1 MTKYRWV
8 KINELGCIIDKSF
21 CTYDS
26 ENECFAVMKR
36 AALLGEC
43 LNVGRYDTFT
53 IRIKDGEIEVENV
66 FLVRYTYKIETIHSD
81 CMDSS
86 NGHDK
91 ELVARVNNLWD
102 TEREKFMAILCTLME
117 RDEEEFKEFDV
128 EFGTAYD
135 RVHSYLMNV
144 ADNKDLEVIVKF
156 CE

>member
-8 KINELGCIIDKSF
+8 KINELGCIQDQSL
-21 CTYDS
+21 CVYDS
-26 ENECFAVMKR
+26 EKKCFFEMAR
-36 AALLGEC
+36 AMYIREFMHI
-43 LNVGRYDTFT
+43 GRRDTLT
-53 IRIKDGEIEVENV
+53 IRIKDGEIEVEDI
-66 FLVRYTYKIETIHSD
+66 FLVRYTYKIEAVHTD
-81 CMDSS
+81 CMDIS

-91 ELVARVNNLWD
+91 ELVSRVNNLWD

-144 ADNKDLEVIVKF
+144 ADNKDLEVIIKF

>member
-8 KINELGCIIDKSF
+8 KINELGCVIDKSF

-26 ENECFAVMKR
+26 EDKCFEVMKR
-36 AALLGEC
+36 VVFMREMRRGTL
-43 LNVGRYDTFT
+43 T

-66 FLVRYTYKIETIHSD
+66 CFVRYTYKIEAVHPD
-81 CMDSS
+81 CMDGS

>member
-26 ENECFAVMKR
+26 EGECFEVMKR
-36 AALLGEC
+36 AVFMREC
-43 LNVGRYDTFT
+43 LKIGRCDTLT
-53 IRIKDGEIEVENV
+53 IRIKDGEIEVENICR
-66 FLVRYTYKIETIHSD
+66 VRYTYKIENIHPD
-81 CMDSS
+81 CMDGS

-91 ELVARVNNLWD
+91 DLVARVNNLWD

-144 ADNKDLEVIVKF
+144 ADNKDLEVIIKF
-156 CE
+156 CA

>member
-21 CTYDS
+21 CTFDS
-26 ENECFAVMKR
+26 EDKCFEVMSR
-36 AALLGEC
+36 VVFMREM
-43 LNVGRYDTFT
+43 RRDTLM

-66 FLVRYTYKIETIHSD
+66 CFVRYTYKIEAVHPD

-144 ADNKDLEVIVKF
+144 ADNKDLEVIIKF

>member
-8 KINELGCIIDKSF
+8 KINELGCIIDKSC

-26 ENECFAVMKR
+26 EDKCFEVMSR
-36 AALLGEC
+36 VVFMREMRRD
-43 LNVGRYDTFT
+43 NIT

-66 FLVRYTYKIETIHSD
+66 FLARYTYKIETIHPD
-81 CMDSS
+81 CMDGS

-91 ELVARVNNLWD
+91 ELVARVNNLWN

>member
-8 KINELGCIIDKSF
+8 KINELGCVIDKSF

-26 ENECFAVMKR
+26 EDKCFEVMSR
-36 AALLGEC
+36 VVFMREM
-43 LNVGRYDTFT
+43 RRDTLT

-66 FLVRYTYKIETIHSD
+66 CLVRYTYKIETIHPD
-81 CMDSS
+81 CMDIS

-117 RDEEEFKEFDV
+117 RDEEEFKEFDI

>member
-21 CTYDS
+21 CTYNS
-26 ENECFAVMKR
+26 ESECFAEMKR
-36 AALLGEC
+36 AVLIRET
-43 LNVGRYDTFT
+43 LNIGRCDTLT
-53 IRIKDGEIEVENV
+53 IRIKDGEIEVENI
-66 FLVRYTYKIETIHSD
+66 FLVRYTYKIEAVHTD
-81 CMDSS
+81 CMDGS

-91 ELVARVNNLWD
+91 ELVSRVNNLWD

>member
-21 CTYDS
+21 CTFDS
-26 ENECFAVMKR
+26 EDKCFEVMSR
-36 AALLGEC
+36 VVFMREM
-43 LNVGRYDTFT
+43 RRDTLM

-66 FLVRYTYKIETIHSD
+66 CFVRYTYKIEAVHPD

>member
-26 ENECFAVMKR
+26 EDKCFEVMKR
-36 AALLGEC
+36 VVFMREMRRGTLM
-43 LNVGRYDTFT
+43 

-66 FLVRYTYKIETIHSD
+66 CFVRYTYKIEAVHPD
-81 CMDSS
+81 CMDGS

>member
-21 CTYDS
+21 CTFDS
-26 ENECFAVMKR
+26 EDKCFEVMSR
-36 AALLGEC
+36 VVFMREM
-43 LNVGRYDTFT
+43 RRDTLM

-66 FLVRYTYKIETIHSD
+66 CFVRYTYKIEAVHPD
-81 CMDSS
+81 CMDGS